1 MRVPRATYRLQLG
14 PGLTFDDAAALVDYL
29 DALGVS
35 DAYTSPFLETATR
48 GSHGYD
54 VADHDRLREELGGE
68 SAVRRLLAAL
78 QARGRGLLADVGPN
92 HMGLARHHNAW
103 ARYGLDDAP

>member
-1 MRVPRATYRLQLG
+1 MMRVPRATYRLQLG

-54 VADHDRLREELGGE
+54 VADHDRLRAELGGE
-68 SAVRRLLAAL
+68 PAFQRFAAAL
-78 QARGRGLLADVGPN
+78 RARAMRSEERRVGKECRSRWSPY
-92 HMGLARHHNAW
+92 H
-103 ARYGLDDAP
+103 